1 MQLRHSGSSPA
12 AFATQ
17 QHSCRTFKQDV
28 KTLYLFSLLLTGE
41 EHSAERCF
49 FSSLEDCMSL
59 KPVLKEWAN
68 AWTRRVVLQNAIRM
82 LHPAA
87 HEATSRSQPEVSPV
101 SALVHP
107 ALKVVL
113 QLSLFER
120 FVFVI
125 SVLEGYSDRECSLL
139 LRSSH
144 QEIAATKARALQ
156 HLATASKQKQC
167 TTTTA

>member
-1 MQLRHSGSSPA
+1 MQLRHSGSSTA
-12 AFATQ
+12 AFAAQ
-17 QHSCRTFKQDV
+17 QDFCRTFKQDI
-28 KTLYLFSLLLTGE
+28 KGLYLLSLLLTGD

-49 FSSLEDCMSL
+49 ISSLEDCMSL
-59 KPVLKEWAN
+59 KPVLKEWVSS
-68 AWTRRVVLQNAIRM
+68 WIRRVVLKNAIRM

-87 HEATSRSQPEVSPV
+87 YEAISRSQPEVSPV
-101 SALVHP
+101 LARVHP
-107 ALKVVL
+107 ALQAVL

-144 QEIAATKARALQ
+144 QEIAATKVKALQ

-167 TTTTA
+167 TATPV